1 VADTPAEQLDREEP
15 ALPATGG
22 ARRAQHPEEAPRYE
36 EIVQK
41 LGRVVEKLEGG
52 GLSLEESIA
61 QFEEGIKLARAGA
74 KRLEDAEGK
83 VEKLLEGDRTAPFTG
98 QEK

>member
-1 VADTPAEQLDREEP
+1 VADNPA
-15 ALPATGG
+15 
-22 ARRAQHPEEAPRYE
+22 APVDQRYE

-61 QFEEGIKLARAGA
+61 QFEEGIKLARAGSQ
-74 KRLEDAEGK
+74 KLEEAEGK
-83 VEKLLEGDRTAPFTG
+83 VEKLLEGDRVAPFSG